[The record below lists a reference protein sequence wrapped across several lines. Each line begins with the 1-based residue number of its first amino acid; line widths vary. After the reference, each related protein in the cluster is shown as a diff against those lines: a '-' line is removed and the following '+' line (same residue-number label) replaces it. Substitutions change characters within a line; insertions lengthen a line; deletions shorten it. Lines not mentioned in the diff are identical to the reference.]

1 MTGPFTFIDREITL
15 RFFEEEPVE
24 ICLYL
29 GDALEDRLQA
39 AVAHYDQ
46 PHILEED
53 LENFRMLLG
62 EENAAAILQRA
73 GELDRL
79 GVLELLSYTVRVCR
93 EEQGKKLLALAAA
106 APDQSGIPCGTCPMA
121 S

>member
-15 RFFEEEPVE
+15 RFFEEDPVSVT
-24 ICLYL
+24 LYL

-39 AVAHYDQ
+39 AVAHYDEN
-46 PHILEED
+46 HTVAED
-53 LENFRMLLG
+53 LENFKMLLG
-62 EENAAAILQRA
+62 AEHAEAVLQRA
-73 GELDRL
+73 GKLDRL

-93 EEQGKKLLALAAA
+93 EEQGKKLLALAAQA
-106 APDQSGIPCGTCPMA
+106 TDQSATPCGTLPMA